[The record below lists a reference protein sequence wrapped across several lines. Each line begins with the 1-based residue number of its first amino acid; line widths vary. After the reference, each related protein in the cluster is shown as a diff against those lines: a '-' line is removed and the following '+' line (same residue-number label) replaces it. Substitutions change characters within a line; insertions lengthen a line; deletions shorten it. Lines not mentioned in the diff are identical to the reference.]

1 LNKFYLAF
9 QGKKITRSCI
19 RGKNLKIMMKTF
31 RKKRWIW
38 AYMSVL
44 LMHLLPP
51 NIQAQGTLQVVTK
64 SFEKTFDKANSLR
77 IEAEK
82 ADIEVTVG
90 NGNQIKVSMELSAKH
105 PNRKQAQDDLD
116 MMKYVTEKFG
126 NTVVLRNYV
135 QTENAKLKPAS
146 NLKARFVVSI
156 PEQMVVSIQNS
167 FGKLNLVGKFKELT
181 LKADFCN
188 TELKN
193 VSGKIKIDAHY
204 GEVNGLNLM
213 GRTEVKSD
221 RTDLNFSHLG
231 LECIIDAKYAKL
243 FINSLDNLQKLKI
256 DAQKSEINLEG
267 ISIKNHHFNIV
278 SMYGKLNIP
287 ASFRTS
293 NADNKQTATLN
304 EHLASTIN
312 INNSFGTILIEN

>member
-1 LNKFYLAF
+1 M
-9 QGKKITRSCI
+9 R
-19 RGKNLKIMMKTF
+19 KTF

-38 AYMSVL
+38 ACMSVL
-44 LMHLLPP
+44 LIYITPP

-64 SFEKTFDKANSLR
+64 SFEKTFDKTNNLK

-82 ADIEVTVG
+82 ADVELTVG
-90 NGNQIKVSMELSAKH
+90 SGNQIKISMELSAKH
-105 PNRKQAQDDLD
+105 PNRKQAQDDLE
-116 MMKYVTEKFG
+116 MMKYVAEKFG
-126 NTVVLRNYV
+126 STIILRNYV
-135 QTENAKLKPAS
+135 QTENAKIKPAS
-146 NLKARFVVSI
+146 NLKARFVISI
-156 PEQMVVSIQNS
+156 PEQMVVSVQNS
-167 FGKLNLVGKFKELT
+167 FGKMNISGRFKELT

-213 GRTEVKSD
+213 GKTEVKSD
-221 RTDLNFSHLG
+221 RTDLNFSKLG
-231 LECIIDAKYAKL
+231 LECTIDAKYAKV
-243 FINSLDNLQKLKI
+243 FIHALDNLQKLKI
-256 DAQKSEINLEG
+256 DAQKSEINLDG

-287 ASFRTS
+287 ASFHTS
-293 NADNKQTATLN
+293 NADNRQTATLN
-304 EHLASTIN
+304 EHLASTID